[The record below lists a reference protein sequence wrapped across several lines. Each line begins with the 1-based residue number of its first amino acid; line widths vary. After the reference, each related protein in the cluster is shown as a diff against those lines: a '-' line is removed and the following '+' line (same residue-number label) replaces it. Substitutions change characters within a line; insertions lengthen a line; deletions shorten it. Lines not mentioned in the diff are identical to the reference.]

1 MLADSPTQREKSPF
15 RSGFVCLAGAPNV
28 GKSTLLN
35 RLVGQAISITAP
47 KPQTTRTRIL
57 GILHGEDFQAVFV
70 DTPGIHRAGDPLN
83 VRMVGYALAALRDA
97 DLRVLMVEPHGAA
110 GPPPDVRASLES
122 MAESASPAVLVINK
136 IDRAG
141 ERKILE
147 TIAWHDRQGGFEEI
161 FPLSA
166 LKGRGVDR
174 LQGRIPAYLS
184 EGPPYFE
191 PDQVTDQPEEQIV
204 SELVRQ
210 EIFRRTHQEVPYSTA
225 VRVEGME
232 ESDGLLT
239 IHADIL
245 VEWDS
250 QKGILIGKQGRKLKA
265 IGQAA
270 RRNIEALFGSR
281 VYLALRVVVLKDW
294 SRDPRRL
301 EELGYPKG

>member
-1 MLADSPTQREKSPF
+1 MAGSPKEGKKSPF
-15 RSGFVCLAGAPNV
+15 RSGFVCLAGSPNV

-35 RLVGQAISITAP
+35 RLVGQAISITTP

-57 GILHGEDFQAVFV
+57 GILHEEDFQVVFV

-83 VRMVGYALAALRDA
+83 VRMVGYALAALKDA

-110 GPPPDVRASLES
+110 GPPPEVRASLES
-122 MAESASPAVLVINK
+122 MAKGTSPALLVINK

-141 ERKILE
+141 EREILE

-161 FPLSA
+161 FPISA

-174 LQGRIPAYLS
+174 LKGRIPAYLS

-210 EIFRRTHQEVPYSTA
+210 EVFRRTHQEVPYSTA
-225 VRVEGME
+225 VRVESMRQGD
-232 ESDGLLT
+232 SLLT
-239 IHADIL
+239 IHADIV
-245 VEWDS
+245 VESDS
-250 QKGILIGKQGRKLKA
+250 QKGILIGKQGRMLKG
-265 IGQAA
+265 IGKAA
-270 RRNIEALFGSR
+270 RRNIEALFGSQ
-281 VYLALRVVVLKDW
+281 VYLALHVVVLKDW

-301 EELGYPKG
+301 EELGYPKR